1 MSDAAIGHALAE
13 AHATGW
19 EVSVRDG
26 RVRVRRA
33 DGRAQSEGAMGWRA
47 VVRERAGDVARVLEG
62 EVREWASGAS
72 ASEREAWDERAAILE
87 FDAGIERQRAE
98 RIAWCWRESG
108 E

>member
-13 AHATGW
+13 AHAAGW

-33 DGRAQSEGAMGWRA
+33 DGRAQSAGATGWRD

-62 EVREWASGAS
+62 DVRAWVSGAS
-72 ASEREAWDERAAILE
+72 ASVREAWDERAAILE
-87 FDAGIERQRAE
+87 FDAGIKRQRAE

>member
-13 AHATGW
+13 AHAAGW

-26 RVRVRRA
+26 RVRVRRVH
-33 DGRAQSEGAMGWRA
+33 GRAHSAGAASWRA
-47 VVRERAGDVARVLEG
+47 VVRERAGDVARVLTG
-62 EVREWASGAS
+62 DVGAWVSGAS
-72 ASEREAWDERAAILE
+72 ARAREAWEERAAILE